1 MFGSSNWNQ
10 IIWKLMSLVQ
20 IPSAHMQ
27 SEKALSRFLKNPA
40 EAQSLR
46 GSRYFGSWTRTLVAT
61 LKNTVFQEIPLSI
74 LHFSWTGERRVHK
87 SSPYKSRTYE
97 SSLGTLSY

>member
-1 MFGSSNWNQ
+1 
-10 IIWKLMSLVQ
+10 
-20 IPSAHMQ
+20 MQ

-87 SSPYKSRTYE
+87 SISYKSRTYE
-97 SSLGTLSY
+97 RSRAPLFFSTLPIKHWHEKQNHTTTANG

>member
-1 MFGSSNWNQ
+1 MHHHMLCEKNTLSLFG
-10 IIWKLMSLVQ
+10 
-20 IPSAHMQ
+20 
-27 SEKALSRFLKNPA
+27 NPA

-46 GSRYFGSWTRTLVAT
+46 GFRHFGSWTRTLVAT
-61 LKNTVFQEIPLSI
+61 LKNTVFQEISLSI

-97 SSLGTLSY
+97 SSPVPLSF